1 MKKIFFIIYFMHIVL
16 SFGEESK
23 GKIGLV
29 LSGGGAKGFAHI
41 GLLKVLDEE
50 KVPVDYIAGTSM
62 GSIIGALYAM
72 GYSGEEIEKIILS
85 RDWLSYF
92 NDTIKRE
99 EELIENKNDKD
110 KYAFSFPIENWRV
123 KLPKGVVK
131 GQSIDSVLSEL
142 YLDAKDIN
150 DFSKLPIP
158 FSCVATDVETG
169 KEIILNKGYL
179 PEAIRASM
187 SLPSLFSPVEIDDKL
202 LIDGGVVDNFP
213 ANIALNMGADYLIGV
228 DIGSRL
234 KKKEEIGSFIDI
246 LNQTSNYK
254 KVEAT
259 EEARKKV
266 NLLLLPNMN
275 KYELL
280 SFDKAKDIIAEGEKA
295 AREQIDEIRKL
306 RNEEKFNEIKSKK
319 IENIEKFT
327 IENIN
332 INGNEN
338 FDDETIK
345 KIINIEL
352 PAKLSREDLS
362 KLMEKMYNLRFFGK
376 VDYKILGNELVINV
390 KEIADKE
397 LKMGFNYNDFSKGEF
412 YIKGVGK
419 GLGYFGN
426 KTSAEVLIG
435 KDESFKL
442 QNTWYIGPINKFGY
456 SISAEYSNLENV
468 GIFIDEE
475 RRLEYNVD
483 LLNMDFMLGNFLSNS
498 QMIGMGIKREYF
510 SAKQSIISDLNVEK
524 HKEKYNLIYLKYLYD
539 SLDNKYFPKK
549 GNYVNAEI
557 QYSDKNLG
565 DLDFI
570 KYGLKFN
577 KPFKINNK
585 LSLNFGGE
593 ATTTEGD
600 NYALYYVPRLG
611 GFYNRQNSIPFWG
624 IETSSQISERI
635 SMGYVELFYEVKP
648 MIYLILRYNEA
659 FLKENGVY
667 NKDFL
672 RGGGIG
678 VGVKSPLGPIQFIL
692 ATGSNEDVISYL
704 NIGYNF

>member
-1 MKKIFFIIYFMHIVL
+1 MKKNFFIIYFIHIFF
-16 SFGEESK
+16 SFGEETL

-72 GYSGEEIEKIILS
+72 GYSGEEIEKLILS
-85 RDWLSYF
+85 RDWINYF

-99 EELIENKNDKD
+99 EELIENKNEKD
-110 KYAFSFPIENWRV
+110 KYVFSFPIKNWKV
-123 KLPKGVVK
+123 KLPKGVIK
-131 GQSIDSVLSEL
+131 GQSIDNVLSEL
-142 YLDAKDIN
+142 YIDANDIN

-158 FSCVATDVETG
+158 FVCVATDIETG
-169 KEIILNKGYL
+169 KKIVLNKGYL

-213 ANIALNMGADYLIGV
+213 VDVALSMGADYLIGV
-228 DIGSRL
+228 DIGSKL
-234 KKKEEIGSFIDI
+234 KKKEEIESFIDI
-246 LNQTSNYK
+246 LDQTSSFK

-266 NLLLLPNMN
+266 NVLLLPNID
-275 KYELL
+275 KYDVL
-280 SFDKAKDIIAEGEKA
+280 SFEKAKEIIEEGEKA
-295 AREQIDEIRKL
+295 AREQVEEIRKL
-306 RNEEKFNEIKSKK
+306 KNEEKFSEIRVKK
-319 IENIEKFT
+319 IEKIDRFT
-327 IENIN
+327 IEKIS
-332 INGNEN
+332 IVGNKN
-338 FDDETIK
+338 FEDETIEK
-345 KIINIEL
+345 MINIKL
-352 PAKLSREDLS
+352 PAQLSREDLS
-362 KLMEKMYNLRFFGK
+362 KLMEKIYNLRFFDK
-376 VDYKILGNELVINV
+376 VDYKISENELIIKVTEV
-390 KEIADKE
+390 TDKE
-397 LKMGFNYNDFSKGEF
+397 LKIGFNYNDFSKGEF

-426 KTSAEVLIG
+426 KSSAEILIG

-442 QNTWYIGPINKFGY
+442 QNTWYIGSINKFGY

-468 GIFIDEE
+468 GIFINEE
-475 RRLEYNVD
+475 KKLEYNVN
-483 LLNMDFMLGNFLSNS
+483 LLNVDFMLGNFLSNS
-498 QMIGMGIKREYF
+498 QMMGVGIKREYF
-510 SAKQSIISDLNVEK
+510 SAKQSILSDLNVEK
-524 HKEKYNLIYLKYLYD
+524 YKENYNLIYLKYLYD

-549 GNYVNAEI
+549 GSYLNAEV
-557 QYSDKNLG
+557 QYSDKNFG

-570 KYGLKFN
+570 KYDLKFN
-577 KPFKINNK
+577 KPLKINNRI
-585 LSLNFGGE
+585 SLNLGGE
-593 ATTTEGD
+593 GTAIEGD

-624 IETSSQISERI
+624 IETSSQINERI
-635 SMGYVELFYEVKP
+635 SMGYVELFYEFKP
-648 MIYLILRYNEA
+648 RMYLMLRYNEA
-659 FLKENGVY
+659 FLKENEIC

-678 VGVKSPLGPIQFIL
+678 FGVKSPLGPIQFIL
-692 ATGSNEDVISYL
+692 ATGSKEDVISYL

>member
-1 MKKIFFIIYFMHIVL
+1 
-16 SFGEESK
+16 
-23 GKIGLV
+23 
-29 LSGGGAKGFAHI
+29 
-41 GLLKVLDEE
+41 
-50 KVPVDYIAGTSM
+50 
-62 GSIIGALYAM
+62 
-72 GYSGEEIEKIILS
+72 
-85 RDWLSYF
+85 
-92 NDTIKRE
+92 
-99 EELIENKNDKD
+99 
-110 KYAFSFPIENWRV
+110 
-123 KLPKGVVK
+123 
-131 GQSIDSVLSEL
+131 
-142 YLDAKDIN
+142 
-150 DFSKLPIP
+150 
-158 FSCVATDVETG
+158 
-169 KEIILNKGYL
+169 
-179 PEAIRASM
+179 
-187 SLPSLFSPVEIDDKL
+187 
-202 LIDGGVVDNFP
+202 
-213 ANIALNMGADYLIGV
+213 MGADYLIGV

-635 SMGYVELFYEVKP
+635 SMGYVEFFYEVKP

-659 FLKENGVY
+659 FFKENGVY

>member
-1 MKKIFFIIYFMHIVL
+1 
-16 SFGEESK
+16 
-23 GKIGLV
+23 
-29 LSGGGAKGFAHI
+29 
-41 GLLKVLDEE
+41 
-50 KVPVDYIAGTSM
+50 
-62 GSIIGALYAM
+62 
-72 GYSGEEIEKIILS
+72 
-85 RDWLSYF
+85 
-92 NDTIKRE
+92 
-99 EELIENKNDKD
+99 
-110 KYAFSFPIENWRV
+110 
-123 KLPKGVVK
+123 
-131 GQSIDSVLSEL
+131 
-142 YLDAKDIN
+142 
-150 DFSKLPIP
+150 
-158 FSCVATDVETG
+158 
-169 KEIILNKGYL
+169 
-179 PEAIRASM
+179 
-187 SLPSLFSPVEIDDKL
+187 
-202 LIDGGVVDNFP
+202 
-213 ANIALNMGADYLIGV
+213 
-228 DIGSRL
+228 
-234 KKKEEIGSFIDI
+234 
-246 LNQTSNYK
+246 
-254 KVEAT
+254 
-259 EEARKKV
+259 
-266 NLLLLPNMN
+266 
-275 KYELL
+275 
-280 SFDKAKDIIAEGEKA
+280 
-295 AREQIDEIRKL
+295 
-306 RNEEKFNEIKSKK
+306 
-319 IENIEKFT
+319 
-327 IENIN
+327 
-332 INGNEN
+332 
-338 FDDETIK
+338 
-345 KIINIEL
+345 
-352 PAKLSREDLS
+352 
-362 KLMEKMYNLRFFGK
+362 
-376 VDYKILGNELVINV
+376 
-390 KEIADKE
+390 
-397 LKMGFNYNDFSKGEF
+397 
-412 YIKGVGK
+412 
-419 GLGYFGN
+419 
-426 KTSAEVLIG
+426 
-435 KDESFKL
+435 
-442 QNTWYIGPINKFGY
+442 
-456 SISAEYSNLENV
+456 
-468 GIFIDEE
+468 
-475 RRLEYNVD
+475 
-483 LLNMDFMLGNFLSNS
+483 MDFMLGNFLSNS